1 MNEKRMITPSTR
13 RHSTHKHRSNEQW
26 QSEKQR
32 TTAIHSTI
40 NSPTNT
46 IDLDEYEYE
55 EEEPPQRN
63 AQCHSITIQN
73 TRQNRTIPTIIR
85 TRGACITSAKW
96 IQSMEMIIAV
106 GNEAPQANATQQP
119 NHTTKLNAKK
129 GTIHNKQHTMQ
140 SNTIALGAAT
150 QQT

>member
-1 MNEKRMITPSTR
+1 MNEKRMITPST
-13 RHSTHKHRSNEQW
+13 STNIDPMSNGSLRSNATNR
-26 QSEKQR
+26 KQR

-85 TRGACITSAKW
+85 TRGAS
-96 IQSMEMIIAV
+96 Q
-106 GNEAPQANATQQP
+106 APNGFSQW
-119 NHTTKLNAKK
+119 K
-129 GTIHNKQHTMQ
+129 
-140 SNTIALGAAT
+140 
-150 QQT
+150 

>member
-1 MNEKRMITPSTR
+1 MPAIKPNQYSPLNHCHAINQCTTSTR
-13 RHSTHKHRSNEQW
+13 RSISTQDKNRM
-26 QSEKQR
+26 
-32 TTAIHSTI
+32 TPAIHSKEMIIAETTI

-85 TRGACITSAKW
+85 TRGA
-96 IQSMEMIIAV
+96 
-106 GNEAPQANATQQP
+106 
-119 NHTTKLNAKK
+119 
-129 GTIHNKQHTMQ
+129 
-140 SNTIALGAAT
+140 
-150 QQT
+150 